1 MGELLFYDLSDPE
14 KYFYEKKWEALRI
27 LNCPDFKSSGIL
39 IIYLTLQL
47 QVIQS
52 CDVVDQSITGDV
64 TSRVE

>member
-1 MGELLFYDLSDPE
+1 MGELLFYELSDPE

-47 QVIQS
+47 QVH
-52 CDVVDQSITGDV
+52 SIL
-64 TSRVE
+64 